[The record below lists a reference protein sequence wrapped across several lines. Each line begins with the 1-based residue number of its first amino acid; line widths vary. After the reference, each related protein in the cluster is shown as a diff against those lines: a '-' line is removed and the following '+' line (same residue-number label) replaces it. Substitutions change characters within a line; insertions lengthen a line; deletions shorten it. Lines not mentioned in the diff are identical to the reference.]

1 MAEKYQPPASASW
14 WLCGRLASLHHI
26 PHDITFSSFLLLPPR
41 LVTALDHLGT
51 GVGGVD
57 GGVGA
62 RPRLRRPAL
71 TVRDAARDILLWRCH
86 TVNTQNTTKL
96 DRAQHPEPRQTVHH
110 QHRGEEG
117 ASTLFYW
124 INCIDIVVKMN
135 QLFQFREETYI
146 FSLFLVSI
154 YIYLLLPHFSIYL
167 QYLLLR
173 FIIFQ
178 IPSKLNRSKKPNN
191 NNATTETF

>member
-1 MAEKYQPPASASW
+1 MTKY
-14 WLCGRLASLHHI
+14 
-26 PHDITFSSFLLLPPR
+26 FLLFCCR
-41 LVTALDHLGT
+41 HLAWPLHWLTLAQVSEVSVVVSGP
-51 GVGGVD
+51 GPGSGGQPSLS
-57 GGVGA
+57 GM
-62 RPRLRRPAL
+62 LL
-71 TVRDAARDILLWRCH
+71 ETYCSDAATLS
-86 TVNTQNTTKL
+86 TVNTQNTTQL
-96 DRAQHPEPRQTVHH
+96 DRAQHHEPRQTVHH

-178 IPSKLNRSKKPNN
+178 IPSILNRSKKPNN